1 MLLRVLKREYPSP
14 LLTYAALCIAQCYA
28 SDLLEIREFDTIFY
42 LFQHPEPCI
51 RNAITLATAEV
62 LPHNQGKKGDDS
74 TLCEDFVRAGFFEL
88 VFNLL
93 RQQEP
98 IDEIINFAVR
108 GEGLELISL
117 SVARHG
123 GLREMWRLVESHPN
137 TSIRAAATKGI
148 ERISGAL
155 SERDKMLLTGGN
167 PSAGTDNMSEK
178 RFYLVSSI
186 SHVVGNTSHVE
197 PHIESLCKD
206 SFSNL
211 ALQIAI
217 SDDMP
222 QLVAFLK

>member
-1 MLLRVLKREYPSP
+1 MLSRVLKRENHSS
-14 LLTYAALCIAQCYA
+14 LITYAAICIAECYA
-28 SDLLEIREFDTIFY
+28 SDLLEIREFDTVFH
-42 LFQHPEPCI
+42 LFQHPEPRI

-62 LPHNQGKKGDDS
+62 LRHNRKKGEDS
-74 TLCEDFVRAGFFEL
+74 MLCEDFVRAGFFEL
-88 VFNLL
+88 LFGLL
-93 RQQEP
+93 RQQELT
-98 IDEIINFAVR
+98 DELINFAVR
-108 GEGLELISL
+108 GGGLELISL